1 MWIDLPNTWIAVIN
15 ILGIPLCHLAIAWL
29 STLLPDHLFQRP
41 LPCSCKPNGFYYKHL
56 LRVRQ
61 WKNLLPDA
69 APWFRGFAKGK
80 LQSTEPTY
88 LRTFI
93 NETRRG
99 EFSHWLQ
106 MVCIAFFIIWTPNPW
121 SLIILI
127 YAILSNAPCIIN
139 LRYTRLRITALILK
153 KYS

>member
-1 MWIDLPNTWIAVIN
+1 MWIDLPNIWIAVIN

-29 STLLPDHLFQRP
+29 STRLPGQIFERP
-41 LPCSCKPNGFYYKHL
+41 LPISCKPKAFYYREL

-80 LQSTEPTY
+80 LQSTESSY

-93 NETRRG
+93 TETRRG

-106 MVCIAFFIIWTPNPW
+106 MACIGLFIIWTPYPW
-121 SLIILI
+121 SIIILI
-127 YAILSNAPCIIN
+127 YAILSNTPCIIN